1 MKYIKLWIKYIE
13 IGLINAMEYR
23 INFLLGGLFETC
35 WVIMN
40 LVYFN
45 TIFSFT
51 DSIGG
56 WTKNQALF
64 LVFYC
69 ALIDNLFGFNFWGGI
84 TQIPELIRTGTL
96 DHLLIKPINLRFQL
110 SVKYI
115 NCSQIYNLIFDI
127 CGLCYFAN
135 KLNTFVTTPYKIL
148 LFVFLGINS
157 VFIIYNFYF
166 IIFTI
171 CFWVIEASMLRKFS
185 QDVFTVGNKPINI
198 YPIIIQKIFTYV
210 IPIAVAFSF
219 SAEILINDFSLLQLG
234 KVFLISI
241 VFFIFSHLFFKFSI
255 RKYSSAS
262 S

>member
-1 MKYIKLWIKYIE
+1 MKYITLWIKYIK

-35 WVIMN
+35 WGIMN
-40 LVYFN
+40 LIYFN
-45 TIFSFT
+45 TIFSLT

-56 WTKNQALF
+56 WNKNQTLF

-69 ALIDNLFGFNFWGGI
+69 ALIDKLFGFNFWGGI

-110 SVKYI
+110 SVKFI
-115 NCSQIYNLIFDI
+115 NCSQIYNLLFDL
-127 CGLCYFAN
+127 CGLVYFSC
-135 KLNTFVTTPYKIL
+135 KLNLFAGAPYKIL
-148 LFVFLGINS
+148 LFALIVINS

-166 IIFTI
+166 IVFTI

-185 QDVFTVGNKPINI
+185 QDVFTIGNKPINI
-198 YPIIIQKIFTYV
+198 YPKMIQKFFTF
-210 IPIAVAFSF
+210 ILPIATAFSL
-219 SAEILINDFSLLQLG
+219 SAQSIIKDINLLNIGKIL
-234 KVFLISI
+234 LIS
-241 VFFIFSHLFFKFSI
+241 FAFYIFSQLFFKLSI
-255 RKYSSAS
+255 SRYSSAS